1 MLPVHSLLI
10 LLTHPYISL
19 SLYLCECFLYILF
32 LLTLCIILIVFDFHP
47 PFIFPFILHI
57 PTIDFSCLTLPFFAF
72 SQRINTSFIFVFQGI
87 ADHYFD
93 LSYKDR
99 IISFLPMS
107 HIAAQLFDIHVP
119 IYLGNCLTRLNRLT
133 HFLLISS
140 CLLYCV
146 AFKNQEHLS
155 SLIISKHIISYL
167 ISSHYIISYHVVSQ
181 HIRQQ
186 YFTSYHPPVIPCFL
200 TSRFPILPPPATI

>member
-1 MLPVHSLLI
+1 M
-10 LLTHPYISL
+10 
-19 SLYLCECFLYILF
+19 
-32 LLTLCIILIVFDFHP
+32 
-47 PFIFPFILHI
+47 
-57 PTIDFSCLTLPFFAF
+57 PFFAF

-181 HIRQQ
+181 QIRQQ

-200 TSRFPILPPPATI
+200 TSRFPILPPPATNYPPPTARLLCVFLPARCPQGISHSHYERSQTDPFLFCASCVGENSRKDD